1 MKWVNWVKWRR
12 LVMFDSATPWTAAYQ
27 APPPMGCSRQEYWS
41 GLPFPSQLINACKI
55 LTVIPSTRPAFGEY
69 CRWWSQS
76 DDNDKDVEEENLWR
90 FQTIEVYSF
99 SICTFSFNN
108 IFTHTHAHRHTHAHA
123 NIQIADMWN
132 KQYVKSLGIKTNA
145 TAKTDTSLA
154 VWNL

>member
-1 MKWVNWVKWRR
+1 MKWVNWVKWCRS
-12 LVMFDSATPWTAAYQ
+12 VMSDSETPWTAAYQ
-27 APPPMGCSRQEYWS
+27 ASPSIGCSRQAYWS

-69 CRWWSQS
+69 GRWWSQS

-99 SICTFSFNN
+99 SICTFSFNH

-132 KQYVKSLGIKTNA
+132 KQYVKILGIKTNA